1 MIRFS
6 KKFTSIAF
14 VLMLLCASAFT
25 VFAAESDMLVD
36 DNGLFDSNEAA
47 KIEEALDSASLETG
61 WDVRIY
67 VADYS
72 VSADNMEEYYNNFY
86 DSSDYKEDGV
96 LLVIDNDSDRRIII
110 TKGDAMQY
118 FSDERMNDIKSDMKV
133 YLDDNDYYNAALTYA
148 RDVESFYTDGEDT
161 DGSYENVELNK
172 NDVPI
177 IQRTF
182 DNFGVFII
190 VIPIVAGIVF
200 FVMILFR
207 YSFHGADNTYDLQ
220 GNSKL
225 ELTGREDRFVT
236 SHVTSR
242 RLSNDNDNNSSSG
255 SSSKSSSHGSSG
267 VF

>member
-118 FSDERMNDIKSDMKV
+118 FSDERMNDIKNDMKV

-148 RDVESFYTDGEDT
+148 ETLKAF
-161 DGSYENVELNK
+161 
-172 NDVPI
+172 
-177 IQRTF
+177 IQTGKIRT
-182 DNFGVFII
+182 
-190 VIPIVAGIVF
+190 A
-200 FVMILFR
+200 
-207 YSFHGADNTYDLQ
+207 
-220 GNSKL
+220 
-225 ELTGREDRFVT
+225 VT
-236 SHVTSR
+236 KT
-242 RLSNDNDNNSSSG
+242 LS
-255 SSSKSSSHGSSG
+255 
-267 VF
+267 